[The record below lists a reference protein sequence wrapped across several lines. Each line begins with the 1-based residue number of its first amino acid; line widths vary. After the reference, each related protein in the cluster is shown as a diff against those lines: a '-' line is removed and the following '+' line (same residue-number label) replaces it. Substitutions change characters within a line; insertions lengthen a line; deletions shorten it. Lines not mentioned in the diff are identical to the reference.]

1 MQRQLRRQC
10 IPRWSTVACQCVLRQ
25 RLPCAQL
32 PRMLAVSCILDTCIG
47 FSPLFLQ
54 LQVMLATAYCL
65 LLTTGQRKEDTLP
78 QVLIFGYMCTV
89 DRKLGGPIEIYRRE
103 LDYFYM
109 YTDCYFQSYDP
120 RNYITLALCP
130 CVGKK
135 INTMMI
141 VVCMC
146 V

>member
-1 MQRQLRRQC
+1 LYWLLS
-10 IPRWSTVACQCVLRQ
+10 I
-25 RLPCAQL
+25 
-32 PRMLAVSCILDTCIG
+32 VS
-47 FSPLFLQ
+47 
-54 LQVMLATAYCL
+54 ATAGDASYCL

-120 RNYITLALCP
+120 KTFSMLLFHDDFNPRNYLRHSSAD
-130 CVGKK
+130 
-135 INTMMI
+135 N
-141 VVCMC
+141 
-146 V
+146 